1 MKLTTIG
8 GYCFYILLLI
18 FAIIVN
24 IYWSNF
30 ESNDS
35 YSTFRISFI
44 LCGMCLGLIL
54 LTLSRLKFD
63 FPINICLGWIMAVTM
78 VYLANSSTL
87 GDLISMVLWPLCFL
101 CVYLLISDDPSI
113 LYGMKFIFI
122 FIFFI
127 GVYFFLEQW
136 MNPKLIEGDEE
147 QKRFNLVFFPLLTT
161 PWILLLKNRW
171 VKNFLFVG
179 LFIIVILSQKRS
191 AFIIMLMMLLP
202 YIISEVKASQ
212 KKLLAIAFLSILISV
227 LAVVFVIYSETNDN
241 NIVER
246 MNSIS
251 DDEGSGRL
259 PIYLAVL
266 AMQDRSS
273 PLEYLFGHGH
283 FSVRRD
289 SPFFM
294 SAHNDFLEILYDYG
308 ILVFVL
314 YLLFWYY
321 IIRTLI
327 RLYREKSEYSISYFS
342 SVVVFTFMSLV
353 SHLVLYASNFIYL
366 TCFWG
371 AIEAIRYSDRRE
383 PENYR

>member
-1 MKLTTIG
+1 MKLTKIG
-8 GYCFYILLLI
+8 SYCFYALLLV

-24 IYWSNF
+24 IYWSDF

-44 LCGMCLGLIL
+44 LCGMCLGIIL
-54 LTLSRLKFD
+54 LTLNRLKFD
-63 FPINICLGWIMAVTM
+63 FPISVCLGWIVAVIM

-87 GDLISMVLWPLCFL
+87 GDLISMVLWPMCFL
-101 CVYLLISDDPSI
+101 CVFLLISDDPSI

-122 FIFFI
+122 LIFFI
-127 GVYFFLEQW
+127 GAYFFFEQW

-147 QKRFNLVFFPLLTT
+147 QRRFNLVFFPLLTT

-171 VKNFLFVG
+171 IKNFLFVG

-191 AFIIMLMMLLP
+191 AFIIMLIMLLP
-202 YIISEVKASQ
+202 YLISEVKACQ
-212 KKLLAIAFLSILISV
+212 KKLLAIVFLGILIS
-227 LAVVFVIYSETNDN
+227 AFVVVSAIYSETNDN

-246 MNSIS
+246 MNNIS
-251 DDEGSGRL
+251 DDEGSGRV
-259 PIYLAVL
+259 PIYFAVL

-273 PLEYLFGHGH
+273 PSEYLFGHGH

-321 IIRTLI
+321 VIKTLI

-342 SVVVFTFMSLV
+342 SIIVFAFMSLV

-366 TCFWG
+366 VCFWG
-371 AIEAIRYSDRRE
+371 AIEAIGCSNKQKLE
-383 PENYR
+383 AHK